1 MCHDRD
7 GGRRGLSI
15 SPGEL
20 AAVASGL
27 LGLAAM
33 GIRVWGRVALV
44 RHQQRAMS
52 VAITASKVTGAVIR
66 AEQRVGED
74 RWFVEIDTP
83 LLSEGD
89 RRGDCCVTTK
99 ARKSGDARGT

>member
-1 MCHDRD
+1 MVVDVVF
-7 GGRRGLSI
+7 SI

-33 GIRVWGRVALV
+33 AIRVWGRVALV
-44 RHQQRAMS
+44 RHQQRTMS

-74 RWFVEIDTP
+74 RWFVEIDTVAERRR
-83 LLSEGD
+83 SEGRLPRD
-89 RRGDCCVTTK
+89 HEGPQER
-99 ARKSGDARGT
+99 